1 MKTQLHQL
9 HTQMMGPQWLVGSYV
24 VQSLTLNGVQRCLP
38 TFGIFTESRESRKY
52 MEICTLKIL
61 FASCCHE
68 YSEKKI
74 LQYIKSVMID
84 STPHNLNVMN
94 QVAEKLGAKSVP
106 SRLLCNAHP
115 LMMFQGK
122 IKELCQQIHDSLRNQ
137 KVNECFLGDIGFKN
151 QAFIIKSLNCLL
163 SFIN

>member
-1 MKTQLHQL
+1 M
-9 HTQMMGPQWLVGSYV
+9 Y
-24 VQSLTLNGVQRCLP
+24 
-38 TFGIFTESRESRKY
+38 TESH
-52 MEICTLKIL
+52 EICTLKIL
-61 FASCCHE
+61 LASCCHE
-68 YSEKKI
+68 YSGKEI
-74 LQYIKSVMID
+74 LQRIKSVMTD
-84 STPHNLNVMN
+84 STSHNLNVMN
-94 QVAEKLGAKSVP
+94 QVAEELGAESDP
-106 SRLLCNAHP
+106 STLLGNAHP